1 MRDMSKKQL
10 LVLAFVAAIP
20 AIGLLVKMLFSLEHL
35 LSDRSSAKAVLWIV
49 FVVSLLG
56 STFFAAL
63 PFLLWLYYPAA
74 GFEVAA
80 LSEESGKALHGN
92 GNHGSEETAE
102 EDEFIDE
109 ENAEQDEGESLFDQ
123 DAFDDDS
130 DEYDG
135 GVDDD
140 K

>member
-1 MRDMSKKQL
+1 MSKKQL
-10 LVLAFVAAIP
+10 LVLALVAAIP
-20 AIGLLVKMLFSLEHL
+20 ATGLLVKMLFSLGHL
-35 LSDRSSAKAVLWIV
+35 LSDQTSAKAVLWIV

-63 PFLLWLYYPAA
+63 PLLLWLYYPAA

-80 LSEESGKALHGN
+80 VSEGAEKAFGRN
-92 GNHGSEETAE
+92 GNHGNAETAD
-102 EDEFIDE
+102 EDEFMDE
-109 ENAEQDEGESLFDQ
+109 EVADQDEGEKLFDH
-123 DAFDDDS
+123 DALDDDS

-135 GVDDD
+135 GFDDD

>member
-10 LVLAFVAAIP
+10 LVLALVAAIP
-20 AIGLLVKMLFSLEHL
+20 ATGLLVKMLFSLGYL
-35 LSDRSSAKAVLWIV
+35 LSDQTSAKAVLWIV

-63 PFLLWLYYPAA
+63 PLLLWLYYPAA

-80 LSEESGKALHGN
+80 VSEGAGKAFGGN

-109 ENAEQDEGESLFDQ
+109 EVAEQDEGESLFDQ
-123 DAFDDDS
+123 HAFDDDS

>member
-1 MRDMSKKQL
+1 MSKKQL
-10 LVLAFVAAIP
+10 LVLALVAAIP
-20 AIGLLVKMLFSLEHL
+20 ATGLLVKMLFSLGHL
-35 LSDRSSAKAVLWIV
+35 LSDQTSAKAVLWIV

-63 PFLLWLYYPAA
+63 PLLLWLYYPAA
-74 GFEVAA
+74 GFEVAGV
-80 LSEESGKALHGN
+80 SEGAGKAFGGN
-92 GNHGSEETAE
+92 GNQGSEETAE

-109 ENAEQDEGESLFDQ
+109 EVAEQDEGESLFDQ
-123 DAFDDDS
+123 HAFDDDS